1 MLAHYFSG
9 AWDDALLTAEQGLL
23 EADIHR
29 RPDVVPLMHLAATCV
44 AAGRGAVEEAER
56 HAHLAGQAA
65 EIPDLRPVRLYSA
78 MARALLCQA
87 AGDYQGIALA
97 LRDWWKD
104 QTLDGLSRMY
114 TVLWRPLLIEGLIGS
129 GQHEQATGMLSE
141 LKAGASS
148 ASYLQ
153 PALFW
158 LLGWLTEERGRV
170 QRRHARSTSA
180 AKTRPERTARRTGP
194 GCCWPT
200 VVCSGGWATVERP

>member
-1 MLAHYFSG
+1 
-9 AWDDALLTAEQGLL
+9 
-23 EADIHR
+23 
-29 RPDVVPLMHLAATCV
+29 
-44 AAGRGAVEEAER
+44 
-56 HAHLAGQAA
+56 
-65 EIPDLRPVRLYSA
+65 

-129 GQHEQATGMLSE
+129 GQHEQAAGMLSE
-141 LKAGASS
+141 LEAGASS
-148 ASYLQ
+148 ASLSAAGSVLVTRAGS
-153 PALFW
+153 PRSEA
-158 LLGWLTEERGRV
+158 V
-170 QRRHARSTSA
+170 QRRHARSTST